1 MSLVDKTNVMSYK
14 TMYANMEHD
23 HAYPNVNLVR
33 LEKWFFEGPGRV
45 LDHGFGYGENLFHL
59 VRSGYQVDGVEI
71 SEELISWVEH
81 KAKLKQIPATQFSL
95 SLIAQDNK
103 LPFGSESYD
112 YVISLGVLEMLGTEE
127 AAIRCLSELARVLK
141 PGGKA
146 IISTLATENSFVQQA
161 MKTSRNTF
169 KFEGC
174 EMDKSVNVE
183 FNLFVPET
191 SDEMETL
198 TKQFFSKVQI
208 GSWGNNYMNVN
219 GEHWVAICQK

>member
-1 MSLVDKTNVMSYK
+1 MSLIDKTNVLSYK

-45 LDHGFGYGENLFHL
+45 LDHGFGYGENMFHL
-59 VRSGYQVDGVEI
+59 VRSGYKVDGVEI
-71 SEELISWVEH
+71 SEELIRWVEH

-95 SLIAQDNK
+95 SLLAQDNK
-103 LPFGSESYD
+103 LDFDSESYD

-127 AAIRCLSELARVLK
+127 ADIQCLSELARVLK

-146 IISTLATENSFVQQA
+146 IISTLAAENSFVRQSI
-161 MKTSRNTF
+161 KTSRNTY
-169 KFEGC
+169 KFEGS
-174 EMDKSVNVE
+174 EMDKAVNVE

-191 SDEMETL
+191 TYELEILM
-198 TKQFFSKVQI
+198 KQFFSNVQI